1 MFSIFVNILHNHLKP
16 RDMTTAQFNEF
27 YNANIIALENFAKK
41 LTKDRV
47 EAEDLVQETAIKAF
61 RGMHTFKEGTSFK
74 SWSFTILKN
83 TFITKYNK
91 RKKRNIVN
99 APIEDFTYALSSRHA
114 VRNDAVSQL
123 KVKEIKGCIKKLSP
137 KSKMPFLMHVE
148 GYQYNEIA
156 DSLDIP
162 IGTVKSRINYART
175 KLKSIMEDQ
184 GLMAAA

>member
-1 MFSIFVNILHNHLKP
+1 
-16 RDMTTAQFNEF
+16 MTSAQFNDF
-27 YNANIIALENFAKK
+27 YNSNIIALENFAKK
-41 LTKDRV
+41 LTRNKV
-47 EAEDLVQETAIKAF
+47 EAEDLVQETAIKAY

-91 RKKRNIVN
+91 KKKRNVVN
-99 APIEDFTYALSSRHA
+99 APIEDFSYALSSKHA
-114 VRNDAVSQL
+114 VRNDAVSKL
-123 KVKEIKGCIKKLSP
+123 KVKEIKGCIKQLST
-137 KSKMPFLMHVE
+137 KSKLPFLMHIE

-175 KLKSIMEDQ
+175 KLKTILKQQ

>member
-1 MFSIFVNILHNHLKP
+1 
-16 RDMTTAQFNEF
+16 MTHMQFINF
-27 YNANIIALENFAKK
+27 YNSNIKALENFAKK
-41 LTKDRV
+41 LTRNQT

-91 RKKRNIVN
+91 RRKRNVVN
-99 APIEDFTYALSSRHA
+99 APIEDFTHALSSKHA
-114 VRNDAVSQL
+114 VKNDAISQL
-123 KVKEIKGCIKKLSP
+123 KIKEIKGCIRQLSP
-137 KSKMPFLMHVE
+137 KSKIPFLMHIE

-175 KLKSIMEDQ
+175 KLKSIMKVN
-184 GLMAAA
+184 GLAAA